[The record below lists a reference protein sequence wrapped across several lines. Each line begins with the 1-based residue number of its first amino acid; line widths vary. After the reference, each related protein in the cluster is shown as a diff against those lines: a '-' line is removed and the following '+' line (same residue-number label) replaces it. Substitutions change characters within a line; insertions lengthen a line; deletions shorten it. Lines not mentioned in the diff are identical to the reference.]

1 MLIAGQPK
9 HGQISNMLQSICQGT
24 CVIWQLRLG
33 SHWCDQTLH
42 AICPALLCTS
52 HAMYVPCKF
61 SHTVCV
67 AEFTSHLDQNV
78 QDPFFFFFPPHLC
91 DPIPVQVH
99 TAFCGDVIMFTLTHA
114 VVQRAVWTA
123 CEWDAMWEPTLH
135 QSEPSL
141 SVNSI
146 IQGWTATSKPY
157 KSCKFLPVEAHTC
170 APPL

>member
-1 MLIAGQPK
+1 MDRYQ
-9 HGQISNMLQSICQGT
+9 T
-24 CVIWQLRLG
+24 CCNPFVKVHVLYGSLGWVHTGAIRHCMRFAPHCCAPHVRCMCHANSAILFVWLNSHRIWTKMYR
-33 SHWCDQTLH
+33 TL
-42 AICPALLCTS
+42 
-52 HAMYVPCKF
+52 
-61 SHTVCV
+61 
-67 AEFTSHLDQNV
+67 
-78 QDPFFFFFPPHLC
+78 FFFFPPHLC